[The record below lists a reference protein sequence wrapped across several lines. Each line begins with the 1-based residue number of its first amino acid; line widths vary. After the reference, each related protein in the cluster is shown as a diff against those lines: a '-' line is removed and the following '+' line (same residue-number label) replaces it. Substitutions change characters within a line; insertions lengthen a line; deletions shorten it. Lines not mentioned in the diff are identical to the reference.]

1 MNRSNPR
8 SPRAGRRRIARLA
21 LPLACLLP
29 LASTAKVEMTSEN
42 GSDTPTGDPLDAN
55 DFGSGGGIGGGREG
69 DPGWPGIQSTVL
81 PAPVID
87 GRRVLLLPV
96 NQGGLLTFRLVII
109 DERKP
114 ATEAADAR

>member
-1 MNRSNPR
+1 MNRLRLGRLRPD
-8 SPRAGRRRIARLA
+8 RRRIAGLA

-29 LASTAKVEMTSEN
+29 LNSTARVELNSDN

-55 DFGSGGGIGGGREG
+55 DFGSGGGLGGRQLE
-69 DPGWPGIQSTVL
+69 DPGWPGVQTSVL

-87 GRRVLLLPV
+87 GRRILLVPV
-96 NQGGLLTFRLVII
+96 NQGGFLTFKLVII